1 MINTKNT
8 SGIFMKD
15 FNFIDLLGDIRYDDD
30 GKIIGK
36 LNIGLQKYPL
46 FQLDILSG
54 FAAMLENSIKIPA
67 KFFPTIYMFLVSF
80 SFLTLSRLLDKK

>member
-15 FNFIDLLGDIRYDDD
+15 FNFIDLLGDIRYSDD

-46 FQLDILSG
+46 CQPNMFSG
-54 FAAMLENSIKIPA
+54 LTAMLENSIKIPA
-67 KFFPTIYMFLVSF
+67 N
-80 SFLTLSRLLDKK
+80 SFLQFPPF